1 MYCKALKK
9 YRFDVTE
16 IAIWKFHNYIFHSKY
31 YSFSTSDAYFR
42 LFMSTYILRGNFA
55 LVNTLFFLVL
65 PHSTLTCLFH
75 PHVLKLGLKVQ
86 FLGDAPRSGASA
98 TTTAFFAQKRLG
110 MTRETREKKRWRI
123 KKLLLCFKPIL
134 NLVSLIE
141 EKGREYRK

>member
-1 MYCKALKK
+1 
-9 YRFDVTE
+9 
-16 IAIWKFHNYIFHSKY
+16 
-31 YSFSTSDAYFR
+31 
-42 LFMSTYILRGNFA
+42 MSTYILRGNFA

-110 MTRETREKKRWRI
+110 MTGETREEDEGLKKFFA
-123 KKLLLCFKPIL
+123 LSQF
-134 NLVSLIE
+134 
-141 EKGREYRK
+141 